1 MPETKDG
8 DNAKKRFPPNYKPE
22 ETNVKKALFVSQ
34 QDPVIEG
41 WVAEISICDIR
52 LTAFDSELTTPGHV
66 FTAEFILLGRTVP
79 SSLATRGPQ

>member
-1 MPETKDG
+1 PSLFDFLLANQRANLPETKDG

-41 WVAEISICDIR
+41 WVAEISICDIQ
-52 LTAFDSELTTPGHV
+52 
-66 FTAEFILLGRTVP
+66 LLIP
-79 SSLATRGPQ
+79 S

>member
-1 MPETKDG
+1 LPETKDG

-41 WVAEISICDIR
+41 WVAEISICDIQ
-52 LTAFDSELTTPGHV
+52 
-66 FTAEFILLGRTVP
+66 LLIP
-79 SSLATRGPQ
+79 S